1 MKSVGEYIIARFEA
15 WCELASNPSFYFVA
29 AFLLIVL
36 ACDVVRKGWRRSLS
50 RRAIESVTAS
60 LAIFHINIFLVPGV
74 WLLSD
79 DVKQAY
85 DLLGIPSIPGSVW
98 TGLPTWLLS
107 FLGILAADFANYWN
121 HRLMHMKWLWP
132 VHAIH
137 HSDPVVNGLTTY
149 RVHALENLVMLVS
162 YTLLLSW
169 IGLPRDAIGFGALLV
184 LFHNIYVHIDVDWG
198 HGPLRLLVASPRF
211 HRWHHADVPAAY
223 GKNLANVF
231 PFFDWIFGT
240 YRVPGPCNV
249 PLGATGVP
257 RNDVVRLTL
266 WPFVEWSRLAIALL
280 STRRRP
286 SDRDHGDV
294 PAE

>member
-15 WCELASNPSFYFVA
+15 WCELASDPSSYFVA
-29 AFLLIVL
+29 AFLLVVL
-36 ACDVVRKGWRRSLS
+36 GCDVVRKGWRRSLS
-50 RRAIESVTAS
+50 RRAIESVTAT

-79 DVKQAY
+79 EVKQTY
-85 DLLGIPSIPGSVW
+85 DLLGLPSIPGTVW

-107 FLGILAADFANYWN
+107 FVGILAADFANYWN
-121 HRLMHMKWLWP
+121 HRLMHMRWLWP

-169 IGLPRDAIGFGALLV
+169 IGLPRNAIGFGALLV

-231 PFFDWIFGT
+231 PFFDWMFGT

-266 WPFVEWSRLAIALL
+266 WPFLEWSRLAVSLL
-280 STRRRP
+280 STRRAPR
-286 SDRDHGDV
+286 DRDHRDV